1 MRQKLTKSY
10 KSLKEMLLYKIQ
22 LFLHGTSI
30 PPSVEEQLKTV
41 VALENLPQNELMSVL
56 SIKN

>member
-1 MRQKLTKSY
+1 
-10 KSLKEMLLYKIQ
+10 MLFYKIQ

-30 PPSVEEQLKTV
+30 PLSVEEQLKTV
-41 VALENLPQNELMSVL
+41 VALEHLQQNELMSVL